1 MRWLRSFVVPVC
13 LCLVLGASAASAAEG
28 PSRQTR
34 RGDAGGVVVRI
45 VRDLQGF
52 LKAFWENEGAQIDPL
67 GRATPGNGGPVQ
79 EDPVAPGTDEG
90 CQIDPL
96 G

>member
-1 MRWLRSFVVPVC
+1 MRSLRSFVVPVC
-13 LCLVLGASAASAAEG
+13 LSLFVGASAASAMEG

-34 RGDAGGVVVRI
+34 REDEGVVVRI
-45 VRDLQGF
+45 VRDLQGI

-67 GRATPGNGGPVQ
+67 GRTTPGNGGPVQ
-79 EDPVAPGTDEG
+79 EDPAAPGTDEG
-90 CQIDPL
+90 YQIDPL

>member
-1 MRWLRSFVVPVC
+1 MRSFRSFVVPVC
-13 LCLVLGASAASAAEG
+13 LSLFLGASAASAAEG
-28 PSRQTR
+28 PSRHAR
-34 RGDAGGVVVRI
+34 REEAGVMTRI

-79 EDPVAPGTDEG
+79 EDPAAPGMDEG
-90 CQIDPL
+90 YEIDPL